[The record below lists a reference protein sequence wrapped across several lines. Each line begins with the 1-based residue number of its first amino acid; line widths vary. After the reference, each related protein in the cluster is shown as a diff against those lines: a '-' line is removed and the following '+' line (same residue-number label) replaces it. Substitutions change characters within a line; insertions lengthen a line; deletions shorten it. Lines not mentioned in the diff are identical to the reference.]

1 MELILRSR
9 NFFIGG
15 VSFHEKKKI
24 GKNYCAWDEKI
35 GSDYNQWVCTH
46 RPEIS
51 SLRNGYYWGLV
62 SVMGRQ
68 TKNMVLNILLLIS
81 LSKLLYKFC
90 DKTSHLFLL

>member
-35 GSDYNQWVCTH
+35 GSDYKQWVCTH
-46 RPEIS
+46 RLEIS

-81 LSKLLYKFC
+81 LALQVL
-90 DKTSHLFLL
+90 

>member
-9 NFFIGG
+9 NLFIGG

-35 GSDYNQWVCTH
+35 GSDYKQWVCTH

-51 SLRNGYYWGLV
+51 SLSLV

-81 LSKLLYKFC
+81 PSKLLYKFC
-90 DKTSHLFLL
+90 DKTSHFFLL

>member
-1 MELILRSR
+1 METSTDGAYPSLE

-35 GSDYNQWVCTH
+35 GSDYRQWVCTH

-51 SLRNGYYWGLV
+51 SLRNGY
-62 SVMGRQ
+62 
-68 TKNMVLNILLLIS
+68 
-81 LSKLLYKFC
+81 FC
-90 DKTSHLFLL
+90 HTGFGFCYGEANKKHGP